1 MAGSNAAR
9 RVARWVTAVGA
20 GLVTAATG
28 GTPAAAQPDA
38 RGARQLADTAAL
50 RAELERVNGEE
61 LAAVARGDAAGA
73 AALYT
78 ADAVLLP
85 PDGRVIRGREAIRS
99 YWASGGG
106 AVITDVRTTTVAAGG
121 GGTTAYLT
129 GEYALTSRGAHGLR
143 RRVERD
149 DLDAALPHPRGEL
162 ARAAPH
168 LQHARR
174 PSRRQAGEHERERV
188 RGRDGRRRLA
198 ASGRGVGHR

>member
-121 GGTTAYLT
+121 GGTTAYLA
-129 GEYALTSRGAHGLR
+129 GEYALTSRGAGAVPATNHGTFLLVFR
-143 RRVERD
+143 
-149 DLDAALPHPRGEL
+149 
-162 ARAAPH
+162 
-168 LQHARR
+168 
-174 PSRRQAGEHERERV
+174 RERAGW
-188 RGRDGRRRLA
+188 RIAQDMWTAR
-198 ASGRGVGHR
+198 STP